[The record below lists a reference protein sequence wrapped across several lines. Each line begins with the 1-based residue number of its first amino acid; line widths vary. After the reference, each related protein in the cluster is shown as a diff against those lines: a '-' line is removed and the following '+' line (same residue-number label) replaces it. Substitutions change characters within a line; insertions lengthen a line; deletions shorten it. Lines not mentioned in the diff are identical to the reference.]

1 MLIALFTDIHANREA
16 FEACLADVGRRRIDR
31 FIFLGD
37 HVGYGA
43 DPGFV
48 VDTVGDFVARGATAL
63 IGNHDS
69 ATLGTAERMN
79 DEAMLAIEWTRRQLE
94 QNQLAFLRAL
104 PLTAQDGDHLYVH
117 ASAASPA
124 QWEYVFDQR
133 AAARSLH
140 ATNADRTFCG
150 HTHVPALFH
159 LTATGHVAAFDP
171 LDGVA
176 MPLTWHRRWVAVI
189 GAVGQPRDG
198 NPAACYALFDDVARE
213 LTYVRV
219 PYDIAT
225 AQRKIRDAGLPPFL
239 SARLA
244 RGM

>member
-1 MLIALFTDIHANREA
+1 MLIALFTDIHGNREA
-16 FEACLADVGRRRIDR
+16 FEACLADAAGRNIDR
-31 FIFLGD
+31 FVFLGD
-37 HVGYGA
+37 YVGYGA
-43 DPGFV
+43 DPGFA
-48 VDTVGDFVARGATAL
+48 VDAVRNFVARGAIAL
-63 IGNHDS
+63 MGNHDS
-69 ATLGTAERMN
+69 ATIGAPERMN
-79 DEAMLAIEWTRRQLE
+79 DEAMLAIEWTRRQLDDG
-94 QNQLAFLRAL
+94 QLAFLRAL
-104 PLTAQDGDHLYVH
+104 PLSAEDGDHCYVH

-124 QWEYVFDQR
+124 HWEYIFDER
-133 AAARSLH
+133 AASRSLH

-150 HTHVPALFH
+150 HTHVPALFQ
-159 LTATGHVAAFDP
+159 LTATGNVLGFEPAD
-171 LDGVA
+171 DVA
-176 MPLTWHRRWVAVI
+176 MPLTWHRRFVAVI

-219 PYDIAT
+219 PYDIAG

>member
-1 MLIALFTDIHANREA
+1 M
-16 FEACLADVGRRRIDR
+16 
-31 FIFLGD
+31 FLGD
-37 HVGYGA
+37 YVGYGA
-43 DPGFV
+43 DPGFA
-48 VDTVGDFVARGATAL
+48 VDTVKEFVARGAIAL

-69 ATLGTAERMN
+69 AAIGAPGAHERRGDAWRSN
-79 DEAMLAIEWTRRQLE
+79 GRVSNSIRASSRSCD
-94 QNQLAFLRAL
+94 AL
-104 PLTAQDGDHLYVH
+104 PLTAAGRRPSLCARQRRLAGR
-117 ASAASPA
+117 
-124 QWEYVFDQR
+124 WEYVFDER

-140 ATNADRTFCG
+140 ATDADRTFCG
-150 HTHVPALFH
+150 HTHVPALFQ
-159 LTATGHVAAFDP
+159 LTATGKVAAFEPMD
-171 LDGVA
+171 DVA

-198 NPAACYALFDDVARE
+198 NPAACYALFDDVTRE

-219 PYDIAT
+219 PYDIAG

>member
-1 MLIALFTDIHANREA
+1 
-16 FEACLADVGRRRIDR
+16 
-31 FIFLGD
+31 
-37 HVGYGA
+37 
-43 DPGFV
+43 
-48 VDTVGDFVARGATAL
+48 
-63 IGNHDS
+63 
-69 ATLGTAERMN
+69 
-79 DEAMLAIEWTRRQLE
+79 MLAIAWTRQQLDE
-94 QNQLAFLRAL
+94 SQRAFLRAL
-104 PLTAQDGDHLYVH
+104 PLTAEERDHFYVH
-117 ASAASPA
+117 SSAAAPA
-124 QWEYVFDQR
+124 RWEYVLDER

-140 ATNADRTFCG
+140 ATKADRTFCG

-159 LTATGHVAAFDP
+159 LTATGHVAAFEP

-198 NPAACYALFDDVARE
+198 NPAACYAVFDDVARE

-219 PYDIAT
+219 PYDIAS